1 MKTFLVIF
9 LFLLSLSF
17 NVAMLASQTVFAM
30 ASSADITSRINN
42 LGLLLDIDGN
52 SRIDPLSDG
61 LLILRYLFGI
71 RGTTLINGV
80 IATDATRTTASEIE
94 SYLAKMTPNL

>member
-1 MKTFLVIF
+1 MPF
-9 LFLLSLSF
+9 LFRARQF
-17 NVAMLASQTVFAM
+17 SQ
-30 ASSADITSRINN
+30 S
-42 LGLLLDIDGN
+42 
-52 SRIDPLSDG
+52 LSDG

-80 IATDATRTTASEIE
+80 IATDATRITASEIE